1 MLLKV
6 KIGLPL
12 LHQGRKI
19 TILWLDHGEEV
30 KILEFDWSLLFL
42 TWHILSQEKICHI
55 LDKLPTADEQ
65 CTKIWQI

>member
-6 KIGLPL
+6 KIGLPM

-42 TWHILSQEKICHI
+42 TWHILVTLTHE
-55 LDKLPTADEQ
+55 LDQQGL
-65 CTKIWQI
+65 